1 MDKQRLNDIH
11 FNSLA
16 YIQYMRAKPR
26 SRFKQ
31 MRFRSERKAM
41 EALDL
46 FGMPYLAMK
55 ENGIL
60 YFLYLNQL
68 VK

>member
-1 MDKQRLNDIH
+1 MDKQRLIDIP

-26 SRFKQ
+26 PRFKQ
-31 MRFRSERKAM
+31 MRFKSERKAV
-41 EALDL
+41 EAIQW
-46 FGMPYLAMK
+46 FGKPFLAMK

-60 YFLYLNQL
+60 YFLYLNQQ
-68 VK
+68 

>member
-26 SRFKQ
+26 PKYRQ
-31 MRFRSERKAM
+31 MRFKSERKAM
-41 EALDL
+41 EALQW
-46 FGMPYLAMK
+46 FGMPFLAMK
-55 ENGIL
+55 ENRNI
-60 YFLYLNQL
+60 YFLYL
-68 VK
+68 VP